1 MRIPRNLQTDQDHI
15 TRFLAVLGGASLEVR
30 NNKRA
35 KAKLFISAHQFIRDY
50 IDEGF
55 FRKEEFL
62 ISILE
67 EGGFPPNQGPIG
79 AMRSDQKKCHDAA
92 EVLIETASA
101 WQAGDA
107 EARSEV
113 GWASSEYTSTM
124 RQHLERLK
132 TLIYPLIEQTLPIE
146 AEEKVSADIKGIV
159 FEGGLKDG
167 VEKYVQLIKELE
179 EEFNDWK

>member
-15 TRFLAVLGGASLEVR
+15 NRFLTILGGASVEVR

-35 KAKLFISAHQFIRDY
+35 KAKLFISAHEIIKDY

-55 FRKEEFL
+55 FRKEEVL
-62 ISILE
+62 IKILE
-67 EGGFPPNQGPIG
+67 DGGFPSDQGPIG
-79 AMRSDQKKCHDAA
+79 AMRSDQKKSR
-92 EVLIETASA
+92 EVADTLIETANV

-107 EARSEV
+107 SIRGEV
-113 GWASSEYTSTM
+113 GWASNEYTSTM
-124 RQHLERLK
+124 RQHMERLK
-132 TLIYPLIEQTLPIE
+132 SLIYPLIEQTLPIE
-146 AEEKVSADIKGIV
+146 AEEKVTEEIKGIV

-167 VEKYVQLIKELE
+167 VAKYAKLIEELE

>member
-15 TRFLAVLGGASLEVR
+15 TRFLTVLGGASVEVR

-35 KAKLFISAHQFIRDY
+35 KPKLFMDAHEFIRDY

-55 FRKEEFL
+55 FKKEEIL
-62 ISILE
+62 IRILE

-79 AMRSDQKKCHDAA
+79 ALRSDQKKSREVA
-92 EVLIETASA
+92 EAMIEAASA
-101 WQAGDA
+101 WQAGDVA
-107 EARSEV
+107 VRSEV

-132 TLIYPLIEQTLPIE
+132 TLIYPLIEQTLPME
-146 AEEKVSADIKGIV
+146 AEEKVSTEIKSIV